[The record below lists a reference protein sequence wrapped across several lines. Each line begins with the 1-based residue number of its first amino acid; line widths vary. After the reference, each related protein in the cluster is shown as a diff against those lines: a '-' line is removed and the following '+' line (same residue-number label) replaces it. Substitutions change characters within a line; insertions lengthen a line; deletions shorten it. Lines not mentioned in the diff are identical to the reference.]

1 MAFFPKLFQSRTK
14 KSETAFFITLC
25 EVSPGIIWAGGYASG
40 IFQITKKNG
49 NIEYLTPAQSFHLN
63 VRADKYIRD
72 IKKGQIRV
80 YMVRRIL

>member
-1 MAFFPKLFQSRTK
+1 MAVLFLSSFNHGLKDQNRI
-14 KSETAFFITLC
+14 FITLC
-25 EVSPGIIWAGGYASG
+25 EVSPGIIWAGGYDRH
-40 IFQITKKNG
+40 FDITKKNG

-72 IKKGQIRV
+72 IKKDTRV

>member
-1 MAFFPKLFQSRTK
+1 MTISYAIPVSYTH
-14 KSETAFFITLC
+14 LC

-49 NIEYLTPAQSFHLN
+49 NIEYLTPAQAFHLN

-72 IKKGQIRV
+72 IKKDRYGCIWSGG
-80 YMVRRIL
+80 YYLSLIHI